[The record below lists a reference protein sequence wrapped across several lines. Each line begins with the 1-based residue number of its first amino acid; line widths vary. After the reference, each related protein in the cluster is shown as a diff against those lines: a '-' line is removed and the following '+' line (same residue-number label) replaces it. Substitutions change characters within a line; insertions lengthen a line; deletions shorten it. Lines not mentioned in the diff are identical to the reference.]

1 MQATPGQNFVPVC
14 VDRISTA
21 AGTSAMRA
29 ARLSVQRRNLALEP
43 GEVLGQRR
51 VIGRLSFE
59 PRDDVPPLLQCFQ
72 CAVVSALSCLD
83 HTHASVTHRKVA
95 LPAGISGIGFGEPVG
110 NGEGGLVAVER
121 GREVALFDEHVA
133 DVAMRDTELALS
145 AGISWV
151 GFGQLVSDCK
161 PVAQGFQRFRQ
172 IPLLYK
178 RVAERRKHVAN
189 NDRCTFAKT
198 RDDDW

>member
-1 MQATPGQNFVPVC
+1 
-14 VDRISTA
+14 
-21 AGTSAMRA
+21 
-29 ARLSVQRRNLALEP
+29 
-43 GEVLGQRR
+43 
-51 VIGRLSFE
+51 
-59 PRDDVPPLLQCFQ
+59 
-72 CAVVSALSCLD
+72 
-83 HTHASVTHRKVA
+83 
-95 LPAGISGIGFGEPVG
+95 
-110 NGEGGLVAVER
+110 
-121 GREVALFDEHVA
+121 
-133 DVAMRDTELALS
+133 MRDTELALS